1 MKESWLSVVAGGETG
16 GCGGI
21 IVLLITTLL
30 KTKQQNNVS
39 FLNKDHNQRIE
50 DRTRDDFKSQ
60 SATKQKEMK

>member
-1 MKESWLSVVAGGETG
+1 MKESWLSVVARGETG

-39 FLNKDHNQRIE
+39 FLNKDHN
-50 DRTRDDFKSQ
+50 
-60 SATKQKEMK
+60 